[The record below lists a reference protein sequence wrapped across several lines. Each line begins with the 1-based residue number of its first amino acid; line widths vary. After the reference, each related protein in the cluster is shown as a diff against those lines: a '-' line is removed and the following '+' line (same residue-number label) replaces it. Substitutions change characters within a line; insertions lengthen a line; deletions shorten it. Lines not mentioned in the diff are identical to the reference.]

1 MEKPP
6 KEGCLKEESFDLRPD
21 GQTGPDRKRH
31 HDECSRMRGH
41 GILEKRQL
49 VFEEGVRNEP
59 KEVDE
64 TQRRPIKIPQLQVF
78 IIF

>member
-1 MEKPP
+1 
-6 KEGCLKEESFDLRPD
+6 
-21 GQTGPDRKRH
+21 
-31 HDECSRMRGH
+31 MRGH

-64 TQRRPIKIPQLQVF
+64 TQRRPINIPQLQVF